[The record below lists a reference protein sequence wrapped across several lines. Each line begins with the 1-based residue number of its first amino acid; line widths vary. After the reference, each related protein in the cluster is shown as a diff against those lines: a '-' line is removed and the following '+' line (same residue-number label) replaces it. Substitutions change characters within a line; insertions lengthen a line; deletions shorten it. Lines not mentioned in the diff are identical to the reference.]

1 MFSRIKKYQFQI
13 IAKKFG
19 KTQIFPLKNEKEL
32 KAWMQESIRRGYE
45 ETQIYERDGL
55 IYELRYSNNKRK
67 IGF

>member
-1 MFSRIKKYQFQI
+1 MFSRIKKYQFQV

-32 KAWMQESIRRGYE
+32 KVWMQESIRRGYE

-55 IYELRYSNNKRK
+55 TYELRYSNNKRK